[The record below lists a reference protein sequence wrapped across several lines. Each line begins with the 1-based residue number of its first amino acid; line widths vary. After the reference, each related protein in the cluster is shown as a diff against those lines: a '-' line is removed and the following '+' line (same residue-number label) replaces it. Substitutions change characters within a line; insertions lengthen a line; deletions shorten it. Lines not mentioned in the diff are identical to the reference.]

1 MAITINSTPNNVANY
16 PSAHDD
22 AWFVVTSTNVAQT
35 NFKYVFDIYVNGNF
49 AATLKSFP
57 DPSTGKGF
65 LNVSNIARNYMNSY
79 FVPSTTVGGTAFTY
93 TAEVGYLEVEVQF
106 GEEYGGSTYPNL
118 NLYSIFLFNYYP
130 RLFSE
135 LGPDYLYSEY
145 TYDQNSLYLSNRDLT
160 QLKAFSPSRLYIPL
174 LSSQANSG
182 ATNMKIVVEGY
193 NPTTN
198 TWTTWTGN
206 NVATYTYTQ
215 LDVSPT
221 ALNTYF
227 GFNYINSNISKYK
240 VKVQIDNDYF
250 LTELEVENACSPR
263 YGNTAVHFLN
273 ALGGYETINFDMIR
287 RKSGSFER
295 KSFERMMYQYD
306 STSQQMRNINASRR
320 LIYPGTSTFFVNET
334 VNFRLVS
341 DYVNEIDFDF
351 FKELLASP
359 EVYIEQSFG
368 YFPITISDSQ
378 WTQKRK
384 FADKVFNLEL
394 NVEYGKKMN
403 SQYR

>member
-1 MAITINSTPNNVANY
+1 MAITINSTPLNVANF

-57 DPSTGKGF
+57 DPSTNKGF
-65 LNVSNIARNYMNSY
+65 LNVSNIARNYLNSY
-79 FVPSTTVGGTAFTY
+79 FTPSTTSPGTAFTY
-93 TAEVGYLEVEVQF
+93 TADAGYLEVEVFF

-118 NLYSIFLFNYYP
+118 NTSSIFLFNYYP
-130 RLFSE
+130 QIFSE
-135 LGPDYLYSEY
+135 LGPDYVYQSY
-145 TYDQNSLYLSNRDLT
+145 TYDQGLTFLSNRDLT
-160 QLKAFSPSRLYIPL
+160 KIKAFSSSRLYIPL
-174 LSSQANSG
+174 LSSQPNSG
-182 ATNMKIVVEGY
+182 TMNMKIVVQGY
-193 NPTTN
+193 NPSTN

-215 LDVSPT
+215 LDVSPG
-221 ALNTYF
+221 ALNQYF
-227 GFNYINSNISKYK
+227 GFNYINDSISRYI
-240 VKVQIDNDYF
+240 VKVLIDDDYY
-250 LTELEVENACSPR
+250 LTELEIENGCSPR

-273 ALGGYETINFDMIR
+273 SLGGYETINFDLIR

-306 STSQQMRNINASRR
+306 STSQQMRNLNASRR

-351 FKELLASP
+351 FRELIASP
-359 EVYIEQSFG
+359 EVYLEQSGGF
-368 YFPITISDSQ
+368 FPISIVDSQ